1 MGIKATTPVAA
12 IALFVLLS
20 LAGTAQDN
28 SESQPGPVPDAV
40 GKMLSAA
47 STDSARFRSVLETAL
62 AAWPDESGRI
72 LSLARS
78 LAPEGFDF
86 SGYTGTP
93 ARQKAGIAEA
103 DAPAERGFF
112 AGWDIEG
119 EASLGLSAT
128 SGNTEEQAFAAGFSM
143 DAKPGEDWLHH
154 VDFTSD
160 FARRSGETTKE
171 RYLGN
176 YELSYFIWE
185 KGYVYGL
192 FNGEHDAFSGF
203 DYRLSESIGLGYQV
217 IGTDS
222 TEWSIEGGPGVRQ
235 TKPVDGDLE
244 HEVLFVANSDF
255 SHNFTKNLLA
265 TNRTTVFAGSDRT
278 TIRNII
284 AFETEVLTALTA
296 RLSFEVKHD
305 TNVPEGREK
314 TDTLSKVTLVYPF

>member
-1 MGIKATTPVAA
+1 MGKKAILMAA
-12 IALFVLLS
+12 IATFALLS
-20 LAGTAQDN
+20 PASTAQDN
-28 SESQPGPVPDAV
+28 SEPQPGPVPDAV
-40 GKMLSAA
+40 GRMLSAA
-47 STDSARFRSVLETAL
+47 STDPDRFRSVLETAL
-62 AAWPDESGRI
+62 AAWPDEKGRI
-72 LSLARS
+72 LALARP

-86 SGYTGTP
+86 SAYADMP
-93 ARQKAGIAEA
+93 EQQEAVPAEA
-103 DAPAERGFF
+103 AAPVERGFF
-112 AGWDIEG
+112 AGWDVEG
-119 EASLGLSAT
+119 EASLGLSVT

-154 VDFTSD
+154 VDFTAD

-185 KGYVYGL
+185 NGYVYGL

-203 DYRLSESIGLGYQV
+203 SYRLSESVGLGYQV
-217 IGTDS
+217 IGTEA
-222 TEWSIEGGPGVRQ
+222 TEWSLEGGPGVRQ
-235 TKPVDGDLE
+235 TKPVDGDME
-244 HEVLFVANSDF
+244 HEILFVANSDF
-255 SHNFTKNLLA
+255 SHNFTQNLLA

-284 AFETEVLTALTA
+284 AFETEVLSALTA